1 MVRELSSQPG
11 IRPAWLLL
19 CRLRGIADGGM
30 LLTATEPVVIDK
42 PPSTLFHCPNGIEKI
57 AFEAFGFPAIAT
69 LHDENLRGADGL
81 LVGAEGHVGTLSLLT
96 RATGRRGTQLADV
109 ATSLRHSLLGSP

>member
-11 IRPAWLLL
+11 IQPPWLILPP
-19 CRLRGIADGGM
+19 GIADGGM

-57 AFEAFGFPAIAT
+57 AFEAFGFLAIAA
-69 LHDENLRGADGL
+69 LHDEKLRGADGL
-81 LVGAEGHVGTLSLLT
+81 LVGAEGHWN
-96 RATGRRGTQLADV
+96 
-109 ATSLRHSLLGSP
+109 